1 MPDSGWAAIIVSVL
15 GAAAVSVGSY
25 FVTRERVARIA
36 KDLTEKVDRREFDEA
51 MKRLDALHE
60 DLREIRTLLSDFL
73 TRVSK

>member
-36 KDLTEKVDRREFDEA
+36 KDLTEKVDRREFDEP